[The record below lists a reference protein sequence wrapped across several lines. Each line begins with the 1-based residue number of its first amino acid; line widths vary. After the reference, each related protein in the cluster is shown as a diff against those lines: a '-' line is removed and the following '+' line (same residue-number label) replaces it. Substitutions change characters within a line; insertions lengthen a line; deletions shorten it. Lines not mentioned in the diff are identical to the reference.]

1 MNKSPDRP
9 SLTRL
14 DLAELETFLWVVRE
28 RSFSVAA
35 QKLHLSQPAV
45 TNRIRRLEDKLR
57 VKLLQRTTR
66 SMEPT
71 EEGLLLSEAAEQAV
85 SGLRDVLK
93 RFNVVSESERNRV
106 VVAATPMLSATV
118 LPRLIHAYTERYPD
132 LQIVLRDLP
141 YERVIRSVV
150 EGQADI
156 GVTALDG
163 TPRGLKFQSLAEEK
177 MLLVVPARH
186 PLASATSVTLD
197 ELVNHRLMF
206 LDRYETLRK
215 QLAQAFIER
224 GVEFDPAKVATVAT
238 LPTLLGMIDAGHC
251 ITFLP
256 RSMVQNNAK
265 RTRVTV
271 TVTDLDASRRYG
283 SVVLRKADLSAAA
296 QNFQAFLRQNF
307 KVQLEAQD

>member
-45 TNRIRRLEDKLR
+45 TNRVRRLEDKLR

-66 SMEPT
+66 SVEAT
-71 EEGLLLSEAAEQAV
+71 AEGLLLSEAAEQAV
-85 SGLRDVLK
+85 SGLRDALK
-93 RFNVVSESERNRV
+93 RFNVVSENERNRV

-177 MLLVVPARH
+177 MLLVVPAKH
-186 PLASATSVTLD
+186 PLASAKTVTLD
-197 ELVNHRLMF
+197 KLLPHRLMF

-215 QLAQAFIER
+215 HLANEFLKR
-224 GVEFDPAKVATVAT
+224 GAVFDPATVAT

-271 TVTDLDASRRYG
+271 TVSDLDASRRYG
-283 SVVLRKADLSAAA
+283 SVVLRKADLSAAT
-296 QNFQAFLRQNF
+296 QNFQSFLRQHF
-307 KVQLEAQD
+307 KTKLEEQD